1 MRTSAW
7 QCAWAST
14 PLASATSAPSA
25 CLRPGAAAGMAC
37 PLSSAAVTDLS
48 MQSMTSKEF
57 NLKVQA
63 EDTVD
68 HIGMVEIAKPGTDND
83 LITGNG
89 VNNSR
94 TPLDI
99 A

>member
-1 MRTSAW
+1 M
-7 QCAWAST
+7 
-14 PLASATSAPSA
+14 L
-25 CLRPGAAAGMAC
+25 
-37 PLSSAAVTDLS
+37 
-48 MQSMTSKEF
+48 SMTSKEL

-68 HIGMVEIAKPGTDND
+68 DVGMPEIPTPGIDDD
-83 LITGNG
+83 LVTGND